1 MRVLF
6 RLPLVRN
13 LAGYRR
19 RWLLDDLGA
28 ALVLTTLLIPAG
40 MGYAQAAGL
49 PAVTGLYATISAL
62 VVYALLGPSRVLVYG
77 PDSSLAALIAAA
89 VLPLA
94 AGDEGRAVVLAG
106 LLAVLTGALCLLAG
120 VARFGFLA
128 DLLSA
133 PVRVGYLNGIAVSV
147 IIRQLAPLYGVRS
160 EGGNPLTMLGGTVAA
175 VFEGGA
181 HGPTVLIGAL
191 SLAGIVAVRRIAPKV
206 PATLLAI
213 AVPAAIGAV
222 IDLPARGVATVGRLP
237 RGLPSVD
244 WSLLRI
250 DDVAAL
256 AVAAVGIAFIAFA
269 DTSVLSRTVALR
281 RKDHVDPNHELL
293 ALGATN
299 VVAGLTG
306 GFAVSSSSS
315 RTPVAEAA
323 GSRSQLTG
331 LFGAASV
338 ALVLLVAPAVLRN
351 VPTASLAAVVIM
363 AAAGLIDVRS
373 WQRWASVRR
382 NELLLSVGAF
392 AAVVALGVIPGI
404 ALAIGVSLLEF
415 MRRAWRPHSAVLVRV
430 DGLKGY
436 HEAERHPEGR
446 AVPGLVLYRFDAPL
460 FFANAGFFVA
470 DLLAQLQP
478 DTRQVTVT
486 AEPITDIDATA
497 AETIGTLLDELARR
511 QVVLTFAE
519 LKGHVRDQLDAYGLV
534 ERVGRSRFSRTV
546 GEAVKDYV
554 HTHEVAWQDW
564 EDR

>member
-1 MRVLF
+1 M
-6 RLPLVRN
+6 
-13 LAGYRR
+13 
-19 RWLLDDLGA
+19 
-28 ALVLTTLLIPAG
+28 
-40 MGYAQAAGL
+40 
-49 PAVTGLYATISAL
+49 
-62 VVYALLGPSRVLVYG
+62 
-77 PDSSLAALIAAA
+77 
-89 VLPLA
+89 
-94 AGDEGRAVVLAG
+94 VLAG